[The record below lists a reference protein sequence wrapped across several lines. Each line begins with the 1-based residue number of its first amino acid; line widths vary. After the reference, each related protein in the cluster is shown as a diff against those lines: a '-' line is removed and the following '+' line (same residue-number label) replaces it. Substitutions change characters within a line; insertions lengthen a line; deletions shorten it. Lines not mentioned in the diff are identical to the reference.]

1 MVGRI
6 IQINIYNYTIF
17 ALCIKFQYSKT
28 LLIQTLIQWNYR
40 YSEVLWGSLQILY
53 KSFYNYLLL
62 LVYPT
67 AFTHKAVLY
76 REVKKPPK
84 FTSHIITQHF
94 IDMIL
99 IWSSSYFAGNL
110 SMEDHGHKPAQWLEC
125 MMSGSP
131 PPKWYCS
138 TTERKRYLF
147 HNSFAKYLYYL
158 TIQTILT
165 TYWPLTM
172 TFKGHQDYI
181 CIICIDY
188 KIIGNTDS
196 WQKYSARA
204 QKE

>member
-99 IWSSSYFAGNL
+99 IWSPSYFCREPFNGRPWPQTSPVAGVYDVGF
-110 SMEDHGHKPAQWLEC
+110 S
-125 MMSGSP
+125 
-131 PPKWYCS
+131 S
-138 TTERKRYLF
+138 TKMILFNNRKKKV
-147 HNSFAKYLYYL
+147 S
-158 TIQTILT
+158 I
-165 TYWPLTM
+165 P
-172 TFKGHQDYI
+172 
-181 CIICIDY
+181 
-188 KIIGNTDS
+188 
-196 WQKYSARA
+196 
-204 QKE
+204 